1 MCRFTTSTDLPRLIF
16 WMAVPIGVLLVV
28 IIVVAIQSGRAG
40 TSKRKVTTAAKEG
53 ADHGA
58 AFHLE
63 VSGESERV
71 PTLFERTLPPV
82 LTLLLSAPRAIERNW

>member
-1 MCRFTTSTDLPRLIF
+1 MCRFTASTDLPRLVF

-28 IIVVAIQSGRAG
+28 IIVVALQPSCAG
-40 TSKRKVTTAAKEG
+40 TSKRKVTIAAKEG

-63 VSGESERV
+63 ASGEPERV
-71 PTLFERTLPPV
+71 STFFERTLPPV
-82 LTLLLSAPRAIERNW
+82 LTLLLSAPRAIERSC